1 MILGGGSDMLGVA
14 WRQPVSE
21 MCAVAMAAVLRNF
34 RLLRFC
40 IAGPLFFRQGY
51 YKAI

>member
-1 MILGGGSDMLGVA
+1 MMFGGGSDMLGVA
-14 WRQPVSE
+14 SRHPERE
-21 MCAVAMAAVLRNF
+21 MFAVARAAVLRNF